1 MNNISKLR
9 SVLKLNAAFSVLGGL
24 AAVIAGPWVSERSG
38 IDHVTLTRLAGLGL
52 IIFAVDVAAVSRS
65 DERRLVRDSLYVS
78 VADFTWVAA
87 TIALLATVEL
97 TTVGV
102 AAALLLALVVA
113 DFGGAQLWFRSKLV
127 GSSKTAIVAA

>member
-9 SVLKLNAAFSVLGGL
+9 TVLKLNAAFSALGGL
-24 AAVIAGPWVSERSG
+24 AAVVAGPWVSQHSG

-65 DERRLVRDSLYVS
+65 DERRLVRDSLFVS

-87 TIALLATVEL
+87 TIALLAAVEL
-97 TTVGV
+97 TSGGVV
-102 AAALLLALVVA
+102 AAVLLALAVA
-113 DFGGAQLWFRSKLV
+113 DFGGAQLWFRSRLV
-127 GSSKTAIVAA
+127 GSEEAAIVTA